1 MLTEVK
7 KHLTPKQIRD
17 DIVFFA
23 LLNLGLAAT
32 AAGIALFK
40 TPNHFAFGGTSGLS
54 IVLATL
60 FPRFN
65 VGAFMWAVNAV
76 LVVLGFIFLGIRS
89 MGWTI
94 YSSFALSF
102 YVSAFE
108 WAVPLREPLTNDVF
122 LELCYAVILSAVGA
136 AIVFNIGASTGGTD
150 IVAMIL
156 NKYTSMPVGRAL
168 MVSDLGIVLAGAYLY
183 GPATGLYCILGM
195 ILKSTVADSAIEG
208 INLRK
213 VCTVVTSRPEPV
225 RDFIVNE
232 LHRSATME
240 QAQALLLPAVEQ
252 LKQHFGPLVYGVDV
266 ASMEEVVFAKLK
278 EKGLTLGTAESCTGG
293 LVAKRFTDLPGSSQ
307 VFKGGI
313 VAYTNEIKEKLLG
326 VSPAVLAE
334 KSAVSPEVALAMAE
348 GARKL
353 LSCDIALA
361 TTGVAGPEKDDRGHE
376 IGTMFVAIA
385 TPEGSHVR
393 PLTLGNRPMR
403 QRQRT
408 NTAHNAFDL
417 ARRYLTGLP
426 YENH

>member
-7 KHLTPKQIRD
+7 KHLTPKQIRAD
-17 DIVFFA
+17 AEFFF
-23 LLNLGLAAT
+23 LLNLGLVAT

-40 TPNHFAFGGTSGLS
+40 TPNHFACGGTSGLS

-108 WAVPLREPLTNDVF
+108 WAVPLRAPLTNDVF

-240 QAQALLLPAVEQ
+240 QAQALLLPKVEE
-252 LKQHFGPLVYGVDV
+252 LKARFGTRVYGVDV
-266 ASMEEVVFAKLK
+266 SSLEEVVEDLLR
-278 EKGLTLGTAESCTGG
+278 EKGLTLGCAESCTGG
-293 LVAKRFTDLPGSSQ
+293 LIAKRMTDLS
-307 VFKGGI
+307 
-313 VAYTNEIKEKLLG
+313 G
-326 VSPAVLAE
+326 VSAVFRGGVVSYATEVKHTVRGVEQALLDE
-334 KSAVSPEVALAMAE
+334 FGAVSEPVARAMAE
-348 GARKL
+348 GARRVL
-353 LSCDIALA
+353 GCDLA
-361 TTGVAGPEKDDRGHE
+361 VSTTGVAGPDPDDRGNPV
-376 IGTMFVAIA
+376 GLVYVALA
-385 TPEGSHVR
+385 GAEFCHVQE
-393 PLTLGNRPMR
+393 LHLGRGRAMVR
-403 QRQRT
+403 SR
-408 NTAHNAFDL
+408 ASLHALDL
-417 ARRYLTGLP
+417 VRRYLTGRP
-426 YENH
+426 WAE